1 MCKANMYTIVV
12 YAPVENA
19 PAVREALAK
28 SGAGVV
34 GLYDSCSFTS
44 VGEGCFRPLAG
55 ADPTIGRVGEL
66 TVVPEA
72 RIEAAVRTEVL
83 RDVVKAVRAAHCYE
97 EPGIH
102 IYQIMD
108 YSMLL
113 GDDDRRSSAS
123 ASSSAVTGGACSTGA
138 AAAASVLAAPHAG
151 ASLAARKPMC
161 IVLEGLDGVG
171 KTTAA
176 TTLAERL
183 GAKFLRTPPDCMRSF
198 RPYFDRAD
206 DASRKAFYEVG
217 NFMAGEEAA
226 ATLAKGQS
234 VVIDRYYASTFSY
247 RYGRKVEAPLPPA
260 GDAAYAWPAE
270 LHKPDHMILI
280 TLPEADRL
288 ARRASRSAV
297 AESGEEV
304 VLRLN
309 PEVPGRINEAYRRF
323 GCTEVCI
330 TVDDSVDA
338 VVRKIMA
345 ALGLAA

>member
-1 MCKANMYTIVV
+1 MYTIVV
-12 YAPVENA
+12 YTPVENS
-19 PAVREALAK
+19 PAVRDALAK

-34 GLYDSCSFTS
+34 GLYDACSFTS
-44 VGEGCFRPLAG
+44 IGEGRFRPLVG

-72 RIEAAVRTEVL
+72 RIEATVRAEVL

-108 YSMLL
+108 YSTLL
-113 GDDDRRSSAS
+113 GDDDKRSP
-123 ASSSAVTGGACSTGA
+123 ASSSIVIAGGACSAGA
-138 AAAASVLAAPHAG
+138 AAAAASATAAPHA
-151 ASLAARKPMC
+151 AAACKPIC
-161 IVLEGLDGVG
+161 VVLEGLDGVG

-183 GAKFLRTPPDCMRSF
+183 GAKLLRTPPDCMRSF
-198 RPYFDRAD
+198 RPYFDRAE

-226 ATLAKGQS
+226 ASLAKGQS

-247 RYGRKVEAPLPPA
+247 RYGRSDAPLPPA

-270 LHKPDHMILI
+270 LHKPDRMILI

-288 ARRASRSAV
+288 ARRASRVAV

-304 VLRLN
+304 VLRTR

-330 TVDDSVDA
+330 TVDDGVDA
-338 VVRKIMA
+338 VVGKIMA
-345 ALGLAA
+345 ALGLH